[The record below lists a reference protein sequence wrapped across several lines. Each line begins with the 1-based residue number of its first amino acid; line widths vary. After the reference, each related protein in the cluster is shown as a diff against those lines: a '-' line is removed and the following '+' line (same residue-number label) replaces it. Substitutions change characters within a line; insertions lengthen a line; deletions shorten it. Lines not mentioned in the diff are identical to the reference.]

1 MTNCLSWK
9 RLEMRH
15 LHAARKLRRQC
26 VTFLKMLENNFD
38 SINNTFID
46 VSFLQPASIAVNS
59 DELNSGLATSN
70 VYLILDSLVRLFKN
84 MLDSKISHE
93 LDSQNF
99 GVKGG
104 MHWSFFSDAISANK
118 LRVYNQTLEIAC
130 LLLDR
135 MRSSFENSFGAGQR
149 PKTVSMLNGFLNL
162 LHGLVQLTSVRGLV
176 EVRLAIQHHHPR
188 RLYRPFSG
196 SPEFYAF
203 YQSSQVAVE
212 RAMLNILNSTIFLS
226 KNAIKII
233 HLEMYVSALISSDY
247 SKKVPIKLSF
257 DEISLLGETPHD
269 IDVAESA
276 KTVSL
281 FQEAINSPK
290 LQSVLRLL
298 PANKRQAVILK
309 AAIRA
314 LDDDTLALIISVSL
328 HER

>member
-1 MTNCLSWK
+1 M
-9 RLEMRH
+9 
-15 LHAARKLRRQC
+15 
-26 VTFLKMLENNFD
+26 
-38 SINNTFID
+38 
-46 VSFLQPASIAVNS
+46 
-59 DELNSGLATSN
+59 
-70 VYLILDSLVRLFKN
+70 
-84 MLDSKISHE
+84 
-93 LDSQNF
+93 
-99 GVKGG
+99 
-104 MHWSFFSDAISANK
+104 
-118 LRVYNQTLEIAC
+118 
-130 LLLDR
+130 
-135 MRSSFENSFGAGQR
+135 
-149 PKTVSMLNGFLNL
+149 
-162 LHGLVQLTSVRGLV
+162 
-176 EVRLAIQHHHPR
+176 
-188 RLYRPFSG
+188 
-196 SPEFYAF
+196 
-203 YQSSQVAVE
+203 AVE

-314 LDDDTLALIISVSL
+314 LDDDTLALIISFGDERATNAN
-328 HER
+328 HEENVENYNVKVNFN